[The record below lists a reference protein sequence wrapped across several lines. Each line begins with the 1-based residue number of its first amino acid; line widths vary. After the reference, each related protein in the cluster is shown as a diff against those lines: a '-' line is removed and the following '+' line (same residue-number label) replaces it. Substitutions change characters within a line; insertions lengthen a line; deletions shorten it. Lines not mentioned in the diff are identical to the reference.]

1 MIEVIEKLVKKNGKR
16 KVDVLITEGTMMSRG
31 SEKYYTEADMQ
42 KEMVGIITEIFFY
55 SNYMWDLVRDNG
67 GFEISKTENQK
78 EEKEAG
84 LRGYKEIQKG
94 KYKQIKGVLLAD
106 EGFYHP
112 LVTEEVI
119 KTLNGNKKELVP
131 IEYMRAS
138 YKVDEGREVILEEQN
153 K

>member
-1 MIEVIEKLVKKNGKR
+1 M
-16 KVDVLITEGTMMSRG
+16 TEIR
-31 SEKYYTEADMQ
+31 
-42 KEMVGIITEIFFY
+42 TEIFFY

-67 GFEISKTENQK
+67 GFEISKIENQ
-78 EEKEAG
+78 KEAG

-138 YKVDEGREVILEEQN
+138 YKVDEGREVILAEQN

>member
-1 MIEVIEKLVKKNGKR
+1 MSTYI
-16 KVDVLITEGTMMSRG
+16 KVYRGNQIGGCVTEIR
-31 SEKYYTEADMQ
+31 
-42 KEMVGIITEIFFY
+42 TEIFFY

-67 GFEISKTENQK
+67 GFEISKIENQK

-138 YKVDEGREVILEEQN
+138 SSVHSSAFAILLQRYK
-153 K
+153 

>member
-1 MIEVIEKLVKKNGKR
+1 MSTYI
-16 KVDVLITEGTMMSRG
+16 KVYRGNQIGGSVTEIR
-31 SEKYYTEADMQ
+31 
-42 KEMVGIITEIFFY
+42 TEIFFY

-67 GFEISKTENQK
+67 GFEISKIENQ
-78 EEKEAG
+78 KEAG

-138 YKVDEGREVILEEQN
+138 YKVDEGREVILAEQN